1 MIFPIKL
8 INEITNVGYNL
19 KRDSYNRIIFD
30 EVTEPLSRLQWPM
43 NHSERRVWMRRRN
56 SPLTDPNRK
65 PRRRSTLLNI
75 LTKRRGRAFPF
86 TLRFR
91 NILFQFSINVRLFL
105 ETIFAYPQFNFIAN
119 TFHKLFYFS
128 KSRNTVQAS
137 FVPSTAFVL
146 CERILIPVNR
156 KDRKGPKRGLIRG
169 AFPPY
174 DLSVARKRQHLYT
187 RNSCRYTAIGH
198 SRAGLRHTYMRTT
211 RTRYSDTK
219 AGQAADRGLARE
231 PLSMLVHVQPVRRFT
246 VRRILRRRPLRRG
259 QTSLWIL

>member
-1 MIFPIKL
+1 MDAEEKLSSDRSKQEASQTINASKYLDKTAWARVPIYFALSKYTLPIFYQRPLIPRNDFCVSPI
-8 INEITNVGYNL
+8 
-19 KRDSYNRIIFD
+19 
-30 EVTEPLSRLQWPM
+30 
-43 NHSERRVWMRRRN
+43 
-56 SPLTDPNRK
+56 
-65 PRRRSTLLNI
+65 
-75 LTKRRGRAFPF
+75 
-86 TLRFR
+86 
-91 NILFQFSINVRLFL
+91 QFYR
-105 ETIFAYPQFNFIAN
+105 EQ

-137 FVPSTAFVL
+137 FVTLTAFVL

-156 KDRKGPKRGLIRG
+156 KDRKGLKRGLIRG

-198 SRAGLRHTYMRTT
+198 SRAGLRHTYTRTT

>member
-65 PRRRSTLLNI
+65 PHRRSTLLNI

-187 RNSCRYTAIGH
+187 RNSCRYTAIGTVERACDTRIRAPLAH
-198 SRAGLRHTYMRTT
+198 ATRIQRQARQQIEGSRVNLSLCSCTYSRSDVLRFVE
-211 RTRYSDTK
+211 S
-219 AGQAADRGLARE
+219 
-231 PLSMLVHVQPVRRFT
+231 
-246 VRRILRRRPLRRG
+246 
-259 QTSLWIL
+259 